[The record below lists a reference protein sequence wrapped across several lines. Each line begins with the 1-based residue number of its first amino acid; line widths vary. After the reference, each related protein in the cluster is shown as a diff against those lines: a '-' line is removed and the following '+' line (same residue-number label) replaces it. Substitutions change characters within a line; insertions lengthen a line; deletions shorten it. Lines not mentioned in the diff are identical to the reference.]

1 MKVIGLS
8 EVKDKLSSIIND
20 AQQSPVIITRN
31 GKTAA
36 ILIVPEND
44 DDAERILLSRS
55 KKLKAILEQS
65 RAAAKRGDVVSLEEA
80 FG

>member
-8 EVKDKLSSIIND
+8 EAKDKLSSIIND